1 MSAAFASGTEGQE
14 RVDLDEFEIAAP
26 ADDDEDL
33 LAMHDALDRFAALEP
48 EKAEFVK
55 LRYFV
60 GLSLEETASALG
72 VSLTT
77 AKRWWQYARA
87 WLKVEMREN

>member
-33 LAMHDALDRFAALEP
+33 LAMHDALDRFAASEP
-48 EKAEFVK
+48 EKAECAFSWVC
-55 LRYFV
+55 
-60 GLSLEETASALG
+60 
-72 VSLTT
+72 
-77 AKRWWQYARA
+77 RWKSRPAPW
-87 WLKVEMREN
+87 VFP